1 MLWIDAGALYPSEH
15 SMHACY
21 ETKIESLSQRFT
33 LLAGAVFLKPGGLL
47 KQSKSV
53 LEAGFLYF

>member
-1 MLWIDAGALYPSEH
+1 
-15 SMHACY
+15 MHACY
-21 ETKIESLSQRFT
+21 GTKIESLSLRFT